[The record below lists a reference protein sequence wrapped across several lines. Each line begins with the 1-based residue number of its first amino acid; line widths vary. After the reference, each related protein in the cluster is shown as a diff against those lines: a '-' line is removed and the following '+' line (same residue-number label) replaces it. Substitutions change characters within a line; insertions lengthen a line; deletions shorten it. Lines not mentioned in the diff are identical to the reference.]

1 VILNKT
7 MDAVTRGREKL
18 AGADERDVLSQLSD
32 DK

>member
-1 VILNKT
+1 LNKT

-18 AGADERDVLSQLSD
+18 AGADERDVLSQLAD

>member
-1 VILNKT
+1 

-18 AGADERDVLSQLSD
+18 AGADERDVLSQLAD